1 MFLHK
6 SIKLLMVG
14 LALFALFY
22 YVVQKRTQTINEIL
36 GENEFQHPRKQKSS
50 TLAPDL
56 KVKDKPVDKPLL
68 APAII
73 NQETKKS
80 EAKAIATSIPK
91 KSGGPSV
98 SPGHVLFEI
107 KMGDWAVSYGDV
119 LLGKISS
126 QNPIQSGQFKPPSP
140 KLWPSA
146 EIPYVIDPDYPYKE
160 LVEDVIAYFHETSPI
175 RFVKP
180 NGQKD
185 GLIFK
190 LADEHCYSYLGKV
203 GGYQP
208 IFLSEECRGP
218 QIIHEI
224 LHALGFIH
232 EQSRVDRDRY
242 LKIIWEEIKPGYE
255 LQFTEV
261 PPTFMVSLK
270 ESPFDYNSIML
281 YSANAFSKD
290 PSLPVMESLTENE
303 IQPNR
308 EGFSQ
313 QDLKRLYKLYGKKP

>member
-6 SIKLLMVG
+6 NIRLLMAG
-14 LALFALFY
+14 IALFAMFY

-36 GENEFQHPRKQKSS
+36 GESEFHHPIKQMVK
-50 TLAPDL
+50 TPDPAL
-56 KVKDKPVDKPLL
+56 KDKDKLGEMPLS
-68 APAII
+68 APSLD
-73 NQETKKS
+73 NQETEKS
-80 EAKAIATSIPK
+80 DTKAIANNIPK
-91 KSGGPSV
+91 NSGGPSV
-98 SPGHVLFEI
+98 FPGHVMFEI

-126 QNPIQSGQFKPPSP
+126 QNPIHSGQFKPPSP
-140 KLWPSA
+140 RLWPSA
-146 EIPYVIDPDYPYKE
+146 EIPYVIDQDYPYKE
-160 LVEDVIAYFHETSPI
+160 LVEDVIAYFHEMTPI

-180 NGQKD
+180 TDQKD

-190 LADEHCYSYLGKV
+190 LADEHCYSYLGRV

-232 EQSRVDRDRY
+232 EQSRVDRDQY

-261 PPTFMVSLK
+261 PPAFMISVLG
-270 ESPFDYNSIML
+270 SPFDYNSIML
-281 YSANAFSKD
+281 YSSNAFSKD
-290 PSLPVMESLTENE
+290 PSIAVMKSLTKKE

-308 EGFSQ
+308 DGLSKVDRQ
-313 QDLKRLYKLYGKKP
+313 RLYKLYGK